1 VNYTLVNKLTNDFC
15 ILEKFV
21 KKKDL
26 SEKMKNSKF
35 IIEETEFMTLN
46 FAFNDEIKCH
56 YESEIKSYPLKALM
70 NEDHDIVFD

>member
-1 VNYTLVNKLTNDFC
+1 MNYTLVNKLTNDFC

-26 SEKMKNSKF
+26 SEKMKNSRY

-46 FAFNDEIKCH
+46 FAFND
-56 YESEIKSYPLKALM
+56 
-70 NEDHDIVFD
+70 